1 MGNLGKKLLGIGL
14 LSATAGATVYY
25 FTKKKEENPDL
36 QEEFADFQ
44 DNLKET
50 AASAVNVASKFKEV
64 VEKSVDQ
71 AVNKTDELAKEFSED
86 DIFEDDFEYL
96 AEDMAELKEDIKDT
110 VEDTKKAAKN
120 VTETVKETVKDCF
133 CKKED
138 EENKN
143 TSDEL

>member
-14 LSATAGATVYY
+14 LSATAGAAVYY

-71 AVNKTDELAKEFSED
+71 AVNKSDELTKEFSED
-86 DIFEDDFEYL
+86 DIFEDDFEDL
-96 AEDMAELKEDIKDT
+96 SEDIKD
-110 VEDTKKAAKN
+110 
-120 VTETVKETVKDCF
+120 CLLY
-133 CKKED
+133 
-138 EENKN
+138 
-143 TSDEL
+143 TSASRYKRAHDVLSSLPQYRICLLYTSHCQLYSNFAVSSGS

>member
-14 LSATAGATVYY
+14 LSATAGAAVYY

-64 VEKSVDQ
+64 VEKSMDQ
-71 AVNKTDELAKEFSED
+71 AVNKADELAKEFTED
-86 DIFEDDFEYL
+86 DIFEDDFDDL
-96 AEDMAELKEDIKDT
+96 AEDMSDLKEEVTGT
-110 VEDTKKAAKN
+110 VD
-120 VTETVKETVKDCF
+120 DP
-133 CKKED
+133 
-138 EENKN
+138 EE
-143 TSDEL
+143 SV

>member
-14 LSATAGATVYY
+14 LSATAGAAVYY
-25 FTKKKEENPDL
+25 FIKNKEENTDL

-44 DNLKET
+44 DNLKEN

-86 DIFEDDFEYL
+86 DIFEDDFEDL

-133 CKKED
+133 CEKED